1 MRCTWNKNG
10 TKRERGTTI
19 YYYTALHRK
28 TLWYKGQ
35 SALPKQCA
43 TIAIRPQPPNRK
55 RGDRENFLYTAQ
67 PGHCQLKR
75 PQAVAN
81 LRSKRP
87 EIAEPNR
94 GDAATNR
101 DIRQKG
107 MP

>member
-1 MRCTWNKNG
+1 MG
-10 TKRERGTTI
+10 AVPGA
-19 YYYTALHRK
+19 TA
-28 TLWYKGQ
+28 TE
-35 SALPKQCA
+35 P
-43 TIAIRPQPPNRK
+43 RK
-55 RGDRENFLYTAQ
+55 RGDRENLLYTAQ
-67 PGHCQLKR
+67 PGHCQVKR

-107 MP
+107 HAVTVTDRGHQALQAYTATPMSSMQLEMELRVGAIWPRAST